1 MPIKIFVG
9 IIADINEN
17 LNQLNISDEQL
28 LDWDASFSSTN
39 ASLHRPPQIGDVA
52 KNATLLTDWFQTRGD
67 PVKPKY
73 LKHFLWNRFQGK

>member
-1 MPIKIFVG
+1 M
-9 IIADINEN
+9 IAEINEN

-52 KNATLLTDWFQTRGD
+52 KNATLLTD
-67 PVKPKY
+67 
-73 LKHFLWNRFQGK
+73 